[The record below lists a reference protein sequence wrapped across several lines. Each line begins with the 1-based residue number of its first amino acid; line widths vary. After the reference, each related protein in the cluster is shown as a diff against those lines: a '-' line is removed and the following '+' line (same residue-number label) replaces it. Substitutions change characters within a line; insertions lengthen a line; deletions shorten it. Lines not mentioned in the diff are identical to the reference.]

1 VPFIVARSFDDIA
14 EELKCSNAAVR
25 KRAIK
30 LGLYRTK
37 PTIWE
42 GHDIP
47 TLMTNHSMNAISR
60 IIGCSEMSVRK
71 RVRKVGLTHLIRY
84 KNEKVAR

>member
-25 KRAIK
+25 KRVIK

-60 IIGCSEMSVRK
+60 MLGDV

-84 KNEKVAR
+84 KNVKVAR